1 MPRYYFHVCNGSGFT
16 EDQKGQELPNQ
27 EAARKVAIRGLR
39 DISAGELRRGEMN
52 LGSFIEVEDGAHR
65 LIMTVAFSDAVRLA
79 NDRARRPRS

>member
-1 MPRYYFHVCNGSGFT
+1 
-16 EDQKGQELPNQ
+16 
-27 EAARKVAIRGLR
+27 
-39 DISAGELRRGEMN
+39 MN